1 LRRDDGVI
9 VAYRTPIGSA
19 SLSTISLEETRLLG
33 VDGAEDA
40 IVYYFV
46 FVSGDLWRSGRKE
59 NTRCA
64 WAT

>member
-1 LRRDDGVI
+1 MRRDDGVI
-9 VAYRTPIGSA
+9 VAYRTRIGSA

-46 FVSGDLWRSGRKE
+46 FVSGDLWEERKE
-59 NTRCA
+59 GEHSLRVG
-64 WAT
+64 